1 MKRFLREPLLH
12 FVLLGTLIFGVRAW
26 RGEDESKDAPPKD
39 RINVAAGTIA
49 WLGEGFAKQWH
60 RAPNEVEMRGLVDD
74 HIREEVLYRE
84 ALAMG
89 LDRNDT
95 IVRRRMAQKM
105 EFLSQ
110 DITAAV
116 EPDEAALRSYF
127 AENTAHYAKAQ
138 RVSFRHVYFSKDRR
152 GENVSADAAK
162 SLEALAN
169 DADEETMGDPFLL
182 RHDFENADANEITAV
197 FGDRFTA
204 EVMDM
209 KEGGWRGP
217 VASSYGLHLVL
228 ISGRAEP
235 QAVAFETARDAVL
248 RDFSEVRR
256 REANLDFVRRLKQRY
271 QITVDETAL
280 NEAAAHSNA
289 TVVR

>member
-1 MKRFLREPLLH
+1 MKLFLREPLLH

-26 RGEDESKDAPPKD
+26 RGEDESKGAPKD
-39 RINVAAGTIA
+39 RIEVAAGTIA

-60 RAPNEVEMRGLVDD
+60 RAPNEAEMRGLVDD

-89 LDRNDT
+89 LERNDT

-116 EPDEAALRSYF
+116 EPDEAALQSYF
-127 AENTAHYAKAQ
+127 AENPAFYAKAQ

-152 GENVSADAAK
+152 GENVSADAVK
-162 SLEALAN
+162 SLEALSN
-169 DADEETMGDPFLL
+169 GSDEELMGDPFLL
-182 RHDFENADANEITAV
+182 SHDFENADANEIAAT

-217 VASSYGLHLVL
+217 VASSYGLHLV
-228 ISGRAEP
+228 IVSGRAEP
-235 QAVAFETARDAVL
+235 QTVAFATARDAVL
-248 RDFSEVRR
+248 RDLSEVRR

-280 NEAAAHSNA
+280 NEAAARSNA